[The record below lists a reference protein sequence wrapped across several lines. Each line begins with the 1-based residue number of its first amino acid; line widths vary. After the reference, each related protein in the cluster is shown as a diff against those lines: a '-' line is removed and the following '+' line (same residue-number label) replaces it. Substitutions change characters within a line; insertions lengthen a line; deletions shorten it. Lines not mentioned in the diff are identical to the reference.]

1 MVYPCSYDSMK
12 LHVLRLG
19 SALVWASLAAG
30 FVCPAVMSAAG
41 PDDPPRAKTANR
53 AGAARPVSVATG
65 RGTGVAVGP
74 HATAIIG
81 SAWDVD
87 NSPIEFANLRLRDV
101 IAGKIEATATA
112 DERGQFTFANVPA
125 GSYVVELLNDG
136 GKVETMGHVF
146 TIAPGETVAT
156 FVRLPAKV
164 PTWTSF
170 FTNTAGAAA
179 LAAASQGV
187 AAIAP
192 LPLCTSPPCDN

>member
-1 MVYPCSYDSMK
+1 MVYPCRHARMT
-12 LHVLRLG
+12 LHVLRLA

-30 FVCPAVMSAAG
+30 LAFPAATSAAG
-41 PDDPPRAKTANR
+41 PNDPPGSKTANR
-53 AGAARPVSVATG
+53 PGAARAVAGAASSRTG
-65 RGTGVAVGP
+65 LALGP

-81 SAWDVD
+81 SAWDAD
-87 NSPIEFANLRLRDV
+87 NSPIEFASLRLRDV
-101 IAGKIEATATA
+101 IDGKVEATARA
-112 DERGQFTFANVPA
+112 DARGEFTFENVPG
-125 GSYVVELLNDG
+125 GSYVVELLSDS

-164 PTWTSF
+164 PSWTAF

-192 LPLCTSPPCDN
+192 LPLCTSPPCHN